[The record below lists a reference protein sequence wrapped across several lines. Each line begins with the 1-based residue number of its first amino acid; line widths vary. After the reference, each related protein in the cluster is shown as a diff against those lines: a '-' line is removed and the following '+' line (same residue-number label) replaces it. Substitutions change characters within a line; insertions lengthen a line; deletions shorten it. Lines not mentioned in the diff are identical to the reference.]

1 MVIGDSR
8 PRTRGVLAFD
18 ELCFL
23 RFTDELLPAQA
34 QVPDAPARAQVPDAL
49 TQETQR
55 IREYLIKKQRSEKD
69 VKRTTACKQT
79 DSARDEPVHTEGHR
93 DKTSNKHDTCR
104 VCGLRVKD
112 GAKRTFGRSKACNRR
127 ARWCDGECAKR
138 LAERNGCGAAET
150 DAAPHE
156 PEKCEL
162 CGKVI
167 KEGSGWRKVCNGKC
181 HTKHHKRR
189 PK

>member
-8 PRTRGVLAFD
+8 PRARGVLVFD

-23 RFTDELLPAQA
+23 RYTDELLPAQA
-34 QVPDAPARAQVPDAL
+34 QVPDVL

-55 IREYLIKKQRSEKD
+55 IREYLIKKQRSTKD
-69 VKRTTACKQT
+69 VKRTTVCKQT
-79 DSARDEPVHTEGHR
+79 HSPRNEPVHPE
-93 DKTSNKHDTCR
+93 DQQVNKSNKRDTCR
-104 VCGLRVKD
+104 VCGLHIKD
-112 GAKRTFGRSKACNRR
+112 GAKRTFGRSKACHRR
-127 ARWCDGECAKR
+127 ARRCDGQCTKR
-138 LAERNGCGAAET
+138 LTERNGCSAAET

-181 HTKHHKRR
+181 HAKHHKRR